1 MYNIPGLTSSKVQKF
16 INGICSHAN
25 SYLEIGSYLG
35 ATSVAALDGN
45 NLNAYFVDR
54 WDQPIQTARDDLG
67 ELPENNKE
75 TFISNVKRHKGNNTI
90 NIFESDLFD
99 VDISEMKDIEV
110 FFYDGPHDFETTSK
124 AVQYYASTFAKEAIL
139 IFDDANFD
147 GVVYGARD
155 GLDKAGLLITYDKII
170 LTSEM
175 ENVKE
180 LWNGLYI
187 VIIE

>member
-1 MYNIPGLTSSKVQKF
+1 MYNIPGLTSNKVQKF
-16 INGICSHAN
+16 LNSICDQAN

-45 NLNAYFVDR
+45 TLNAYFVDM
-54 WDQPIQTARDDLG
+54 WSEHIQTARDDLD

-75 TFISNVKRHKGNNTI
+75 TFINNVKKYKGNNSI
-90 NIFESDLFD
+90 NVFDSDLFN

-124 AVQYYASTFAKEAIL
+124 AVQYYASIFAKEAIL

-147 GVVYGARD
+147 GVVHGAND
-155 GLDKAGLLITYDKII
+155 GLSKAGLNIKYKRI
-170 LTSEM
+170 LLTDQM
-175 ENVKE
+175 ENEKE

>member
-1 MYNIPGLTSSKVQKF
+1 MYDVPGLTSPKVQKF
-16 INGICSHAN
+16 LNELCKNAN
-25 SYLEIGSYLG
+25 SYLEVGSYLG
-35 ATSVAALDGN
+35 ATGVAALDGN
-45 NLNAYFVDR
+45 KLHAYFVDN
-54 WDQPIQTARDDLG
+54 WSTPIQTARDDLDD
-67 ELPENNKE
+67 LPENSKD
-75 TFISNVKRHKGNNTI
+75 TFIDNIKKYKGDNS
-90 NIFESDLFD
+90 IFLYDGDLFD
-99 VDISEMKDIEV
+99 IDKTELRDIEI
-110 FFYDGPHDFETTSK
+110 FFYDGPHDFESTSK

-155 GLDKAGLLITYDKII
+155 GLDKAGLVVTYDKII